1 VDRRVRALF
10 IAIGAAF
17 IVCTAPAFASCVVHS
32 REHVVLY
39 GVGDDPGVFLWD
51 SRFRL
56 RAYHAASFDEAQ
68 ALLPHALLLSAGTRA
83 MVLRCY
89 RNDVQ
94 PKYSLT
100 PDNSVYVLVLSGPQR
115 GRTGWV
121 LGGDVRV
128 ILSRMEIRHRDRL

>member
-1 VDRRVRALF
+1 MDRRLRALA
-10 IAIGAAF
+10 IAIGVAF
-17 IVCTAPAFASCVVHS
+17 VACTVPVIASCLVHP

-68 ALLPHALLLSAGTRA
+68 ALLPHALLLGGGTRA
-83 MVLRCY
+83 IVIHCY

-100 PDNSVYVLVLSGPQR
+100 PDDAIYVLVLSGPEH
-115 GRTGWV
+115 GHSGWV
-121 LGGDVRV
+121 VGGDVRI
-128 ILSRMEIRHRDRL
+128 ILSRTELKR

>member
-1 VDRRVRALF
+1 MRHSAMRAALVAVLAVSW
-10 IAIGAAF
+10 I
-17 IVCTAPAFASCVVHS
+17 APALASCHV
-32 REHVVLY
+32 RTDEHVVLF

-83 MVLRCY
+83 LVLRCY

-94 PKYSLT
+94 PKYSLS
-100 PDNSVYVLVLSGPQR
+100 PEDAVDVRVLTGPQR

-121 LGGDVRV
+121 IGGDVQVMMTKR
-128 ILSRMEIRHRDRL
+128 